1 MKRRLDWEYVVIGI
15 LTTVLILGAVVVA
28 GKGLSNHKVNALEE
42 DVREMEVDQR
52 SQLLAYQLAS
62 ESNPGCQAMQQWV
75 NETVQESQDLR
86 RDVAQY
92 ENSRKIRNPQYD
104 VLKKR
109 YMNLLIQNILEVNRV
124 EENCDK
130 NYTEIIYFYSN
141 DCQVCKD
148 QGAVLSYVSGN
159 SQDTIIYA
167 LDSSLDM
174 DTIRYL
180 ETTYDVD
187 EYPSLVINEELYSGF
202 RGRTEL
208 KGIINESSS
217 S

>member
-15 LTTVLILGAVVVA
+15 LTTVLILGAVMVA

-75 NETVQESQDLR
+75 NETVKESQDLR

-109 YMNLLIQNILEVNRV
+109 YMNLLVQNILEVNRV

-148 QGAVLSYVSGN
+148 QGAVLSHVGGN

-167 LDSSLDM
+167 LDSSLEM

-180 ETTYDVD
+180 ETTYGVD

-202 RGRTEL
+202 RGREEL
-208 KGIINESSS
+208 KGIINQSSS